1 MAQTVSDYY
10 DGSRLF
16 SGLSEYLG
24 ISVDKVNFVISQF
37 VALLLASLFRSV
49 LHPSKTSAATRHVF
63 GLVVALFIGYFCFGT
78 QAIHLAALP
87 AACYIVIRTQSP
99 EIMQRMVLAVSLF
112 YLSLIHLH
120 RQIYDY
126 GSYNL
131 DITGP
136 LMVITQKVTSL
147 AFNLHDGLARTQE
160 ELSKSQKLYAV
171 TKLPSALEYFSFAL
185 HFPSLMA
192 GPSMFYKD
200 YMDFIDGSNL
210 KSPVM
215 PDNAPDNRTIVIE
228 PSPIRAVCKKAV
240 LAVMCAALFVKFLPM
255 FPISRVKE
263 DDFVE
268 NTSFTQ
274 KILYLYIC
282 TALVRFKY
290 YFAWTVADAIC
301 NNAGIGYN
309 GVDESGAPKWDKFT
323 NVDIFKFEAAHVP
336 TMPQISFGLDSSSS
350 VGSDA
355 STDAPE
361 ISDHSGHVKALKSRL
376 NNITLKFTIE
386 DNPVYTQSYHEDTA
400 VGDLKSL
407 LVDVFKLPASHMI
420 LQYKNTELSNNVI
433 LKELGAET
441 FGVLELKLKT
451 TSADDKI
458 DLDEIYSDYT
468 IPDVITVRMQTSYE
482 GIKEVVVEVENR
494 AIYKPFLGGYFD
506 KHSGLEYHHGYSQ
519 TGPPKSKVPPEMKNH
534 RDTQTYF
541 WRNRKLDMPYA
552 HATQMANEQTWIP
565 SVGDRILT
573 AGPYETAEEREK
585 RLDIEGKVRTIQ
597 RYFRAWLTRK
607 RLKEYSAEYHKRIR
621 LMLEREALERK
632 QDMERKKRDLI
643 SRVFPRTAA
652 DFSMLYAMTER
663 WKKAEI
669 KRIIE
674 MHCGPARIAEFY
686 LLLEKEIEILRSIEA
701 LRLKLRNDRKLQKDI
716 DFFKT
721 IGDPWTFKCSYKNIP
736 IVMDTLETQRGRTYR
751 ELYEALCDPTLD
763 PSNRMLVLLELRRG
777 LETHNCLVA
786 NELIELVDRA
796 CELIAR
802 GFENRDIE
810 TLQRRIEGLLLHHF
824 ELPECNEGVTNRYN
838 RLTEKSMKD
847 NLFYCQGCH
856 KLKPIESYNIGIKS
870 NAAKICATCK
880 FIDRSKEPWIDISP
894 YRFIL
899 RQIRRNERLLHAH
912 SSIAFI
918 LQDKDIY
925 YIVTHI
931 WHAHSALSECDNI
944 YQLRLCRWDKTKDWS
959 PWNCILLTAEEAK
972 AHLKIEKLEDVYD
985 ENFLSYV
992 FNKHALTKKYFA
1004 QTFDIEKCVK
1014 ETEVDD
1020 EYVNQYLEEKKLCP

>member
-1 MAQTVSDYY
+1 
-10 DGSRLF
+10 
-16 SGLSEYLG
+16 
-24 ISVDKVNFVISQF
+24 
-37 VALLLASLFRSV
+37 
-49 LHPSKTSAATRHVF
+49 
-63 GLVVALFIGYFCFGT
+63 
-78 QAIHLAALP
+78 
-87 AACYIVIRTQSP
+87 
-99 EIMQRMVLAVSLF
+99 
-112 YLSLIHLH
+112 
-120 RQIYDY
+120 
-126 GSYNL
+126 
-131 DITGP
+131 
-136 LMVITQKVTSL
+136 
-147 AFNLHDGLARTQE
+147 
-160 ELSKSQKLYAV
+160 
-171 TKLPSALEYFSFAL
+171 
-185 HFPSLMA
+185 
-192 GPSMFYKD
+192 
-200 YMDFIDGSNL
+200 
-210 KSPVM
+210 
-215 PDNAPDNRTIVIE
+215 
-228 PSPIRAVCKKAV
+228 
-240 LAVMCAALFVKFLPM
+240 
-255 FPISRVKE
+255 
-263 DDFVE
+263 
-268 NTSFTQ
+268 
-274 KILYLYIC
+274 
-282 TALVRFKY
+282 
-290 YFAWTVADAIC
+290 
-301 NNAGIGYN
+301 
-309 GVDESGAPKWDKFT
+309 
-323 NVDIFKFEAAHVP
+323 
-336 TMPQISFGLDSSSS
+336 MPQISFGLDSSSS
-350 VGSDA
+350 IGSDA

-1020 EYVNQYLEEKKLCP
+1020 EYINQYLEEKKLCP